1 MLLNL
6 EIKNFILIDHHK
18 IDFKSGFSTITGET
32 GAGKSIILDAI
43 NLLRGDRLDSSV
55 QKTKDKKTEI
65 IGEFDV
71 SKNNKIKAIL
81 KENELID
88 EEDNDILNIRRTIS
102 PNGKSSAYVNG
113 IKSSL
118 KTLKI
123 ISEYLIE
130 INSQN
135 SNRNILNNDYQM
147 SIIDLYAN
155 NKENLKELKLLF
167 ENFKDKEKLLEKF
180 KKEKQEQES
189 KKELLLYKLDELEEL
204 NIQENEY
211 LELEEKQK
219 KLSSSEDLKKTCNN
233 ILSFFDDYNLD
244 RISNELEDLIE
255 NDNVNETKKMLNE
268 AIINIEEVK
277 NNIKKEESSIYYD
290 DEELNEINERIH
302 NINIISKKHLVDPEN
317 IELYIKDIRNEFDKF
332 EEFDQEIINIEKDI
346 EDIYNKWLVLA
357 NKISDNRKSIIE
369 DLSNQVTNKI
379 KLLKMD
385 NATFKVKI
393 NKKENQDINKN
404 GIDIIEFLISTNLGS
419 PFELIHKAASGG
431 EISRITLAI
440 KSIIS
445 KNETIPIRIF
455 DEVDSG
461 IGGTT
466 GNSIGLFLYEISKF
480 SQVFTITHLAQV
492 AAFSDNQFFVFKK
505 DENNITKTFINNIE
519 GEDRLKEISRM
530 MGYENFNEDNKK
542 MVLNLIENSKNKLRG
557 HNE

>member
-6 EIKNFILIDHHK
+6 EIKNFILIDYHK

-65 IGEFDV
+65 IGEFNI
-71 SKNNKIKAIL
+71 SRNNKIKTIL

-102 PNGKSSAYVNG
+102 ANGKSSAYVNG

-118 KTLKI
+118 KILKI

-147 SIIDLYAN
+147 SIIDLYSN

-290 DEELNEINERIH
+290 EEELNEINERIH
-302 NINIISKKHLVDPEN
+302 NINIISKKHLIDPEN
-317 IELYIKDIRNEFDKF
+317 IDVYIKDIRNEFDKF

-346 EDIYNKWLVLA
+346 EDIYNKWLLLA
-357 NKISDNRKSIIE
+357 NKISENRKSITE
-369 DLSNQVTNKI
+369 DFSNQVTNKI

>member
-65 IGEFDV
+65 IGEFNI
-71 SKNNKIKAIL
+71 SRNNKIKTIL

-102 PNGKSSAYVNG
+102 ANGKSSAYVNG

-118 KTLKI
+118 KILKI

-147 SIIDLYAN
+147 SIIDLYSN

-290 DEELNEINERIH
+290 EEELNEINERIH
-302 NINIISKKHLVDPEN
+302 NINIISKKHLIDPEN
-317 IELYIKDIRNEFDKF
+317 IDVYIKDIRNEFDKF

-346 EDIYNKWLVLA
+346 EDIYNKWLLLA
-357 NKISDNRKSIIE
+357 NKISENRKSITE
-369 DLSNQVTNKI
+369 DFSNQVTNKI

>member
-65 IGEFDV
+65 IGEFNI
-71 SKNNKIKAIL
+71 SRNNKIKTIL

-102 PNGKSSAYVNG
+102 ANGKSSAYVNG

-118 KTLKI
+118 KILKI

-135 SNRNILNNDYQM
+135 SNRNTLNNDYQM
-147 SIIDLYAN
+147 SIIDLYSN

-290 DEELNEINERIH
+290 EEELNEINERIH
-302 NINIISKKHLVDPEN
+302 NINIISKKHLIDPEN
-317 IELYIKDIRNEFDKF
+317 IDVYIKDIRNEFDKF

-346 EDIYNKWLVLA
+346 EDIYNKWLLLA
-357 NKISDNRKSIIE
+357 NKISENRKSITE
-369 DLSNQVTNKI
+369 DFSNQVTNKI

>member
-346 EDIYNKWLVLA
+346 EDIYNKWLFLA

>member
-55 QKTKDKKTEI
+55 QKIKDKKTEI
-65 IGEFDV
+65 IGEFDI
-71 SKNNKIKAIL
+71 SKNNKIKTIL
-81 KENELID
+81 KENELVD
-88 EEDNDILNIRRTIS
+88 EENNDILNIRRTIS
-102 PNGKSSAYVNG
+102 VNGKSSAYVNG

-147 SIIDLYAN
+147 SIIDIYAN

-167 ENFKDKEKLLEKF
+167 ENFKNKEKLLEKL
-180 KKEKQEQES
+180 KKEKQDQES
-189 KKELLLYKLDELEEL
+189 KKELLLYKLEELEEL

-211 LELEEKQK
+211 SELEEKQK
-219 KLSSSEDLKKTCNN
+219 RLSSSEDLKKTCNN
-233 ILSFFDDYNLD
+233 ILSFFENFNLD
-244 RISNELEDLIE
+244 NISHELNDLIE
-255 NDNVNETKKMLNE
+255 NSNINETKKMLNE
-268 AIINIEEVK
+268 AIINIEEVQ

-290 DEELNEINERIH
+290 EEELNKVNERIH
-302 NINIISKKHLVDPEN
+302 NINVISKKHLVDPEN
-317 IELYIKDIRNEFDKF
+317 ISNYIKDIRNEFDKF
-332 EEFDQEIINIEKDI
+332 AEFDKEIIDIEKDI
-346 EDIYNKWLVLA
+346 EYIYKDWLVLA
-357 NKISDNRKSIIE
+357 NKISKNRKLII
-369 DLSNQVTNKI
+369 DNFSNQVTDKI

-393 NKKENQDINKN
+393 IEKENKDINKN

-419 PFELIHKAASGG
+419 PFELIHKASSGG

-505 DENNITKTFINNIE
+505 DENNITKTFINNIQ
-519 GEDRLKEISRM
+519 GDDRLREISRM
-530 MGYENFNEDNKK
+530 MGYEDFNKDNKK
-542 MVLNLIENSKNKLRG
+542 MVLNLIENSKNKLRLD
-557 HNE
+557 NE

>member
-65 IGEFDV
+65 IGEFNI
-71 SKNNKIKAIL
+71 SRNNKIKTIL

-102 PNGKSSAYVNG
+102 ANGKSSAYVNG

-118 KTLKI
+118 KILKI

-147 SIIDLYAN
+147 SIIDLYSN

-255 NDNVNETKKMLNE
+255 NDNENETKKMLNE

-290 DEELNEINERIH
+290 EEELNEINERIH
-302 NINIISKKHLVDPEN
+302 NINIISKKHLIDPEN
-317 IELYIKDIRNEFDKF
+317 IDVYIKDIRNEFDKF

-346 EDIYNKWLVLA
+346 EDIYNKWLLLA
-357 NKISDNRKSIIE
+357 NKISENRKSITE
-369 DLSNQVTNKI
+369 DFSNQVTNKI

>member
-65 IGEFDV
+65 IGEFDI
-71 SKNNKIKAIL
+71 SKNNKIKTIL

-102 PNGKSSAYVNG
+102 ANSKSSAYVNG

-290 DEELNEINERIH
+290 EEELNEINERIH
-302 NINIISKKHLVDPEN
+302 NINIISKKHLVDPQN
-317 IELYIKDIRNEFDKF
+317 IEVYIKDIRNEFDKF

-357 NKISDNRKSIIE
+357 NKISDNRKSITE
-369 DLSNQVTNKI
+369 DFSNQVTDKI

-393 NKKENQDINKN
+393 NKKENKDINKN

-492 AAFSDNQFFVFKK
+492 AAFSDNQFFVFKR

>member
-65 IGEFDV
+65 IGEFNI
-71 SKNNKIKAIL
+71 SRNNKIKTIL

-102 PNGKSSAYVNG
+102 ANGKSSAYVNG

-118 KTLKI
+118 KILKI

-147 SIIDLYAN
+147 SIIDLYSN

-290 DEELNEINERIH
+290 EEELNEINERIH
-302 NINIISKKHLVDPEN
+302 NINIISKKHLIDPEN
-317 IELYIKDIRNEFDKF
+317 IDVYIKDIRNEFDKF

-346 EDIYNKWLVLA
+346 EDIYNKWLLLA
-357 NKISDNRKSIIE
+357 NKISENRKSITE
-369 DLSNQVTNKI
+369 DFSNQVTNKI

-480 SQVFTITHLAQV
+480 SQVFMLVFIYSRKTLLA
-492 AAFSDNQFFVFKK
+492 
-505 DENNITKTFINNIE
+505 E
-519 GEDRLKEISRM
+519 L
-530 MGYENFNEDNKK
+530 
-542 MVLNLIENSKNKLRG
+542 L
-557 HNE
+557 